1 MTNIKESIKESINI
15 TIQLSFKIL
24 LFSSSYIPLFIII
37 FLKNINNLEIAMTI
51 MIVFIAMPLLVI
63 RRYISNPLKSE
74 ANELIIIANFVR
86 KDNEILNYISAYIIP
101 LIAFNS
107 DVVTKEGISLPE
119 LLGVIIL
126 FSVICNLYMKAGM
139 YYVNPVLN
147 LFYDILAIKTDKDE
161 SVIILADKGT
171 KLLINKVTISRKIS
185 PGIFLYTENRRNAI
199 TITKICIL
207 VITLIIFLYI
217 WNSEFRN
224 FINYVMSYIVRLI
237 H

>member
-1 MTNIKESIKESINI
+1 MTSIKNSIDRV
-15 TIQLSFKIL
+15 IQFSFKIL
-24 LFSSSYIPLFIII
+24 LFNSSYIPLFIII

-51 MIVFIAMPLLVI
+51 MIVFIAMPLVVI
-63 RRYISNPLKSE
+63 RKYISNPLKFE
-74 ANELIIIANFVR
+74 ANEPIVISNFVR

-107 DVVTKEGISLPE
+107 DVVTKEGISLPD

-139 YYVNPVLN
+139 YYVNPILN
-147 LFYDILAIKTDKDE
+147 LFYDILAIKTGTDE

-171 KLLINKVTISRKIS
+171 KLPINKVVITRKIS
-185 PGIFLYTENRRNAI
+185 PGIFLHTENRKNAI

-207 VITLIIFLYI
+207 LITLIILLYV
-217 WNSEFRN
+217 WNNEFKIFSN
-224 FINYVMSYIVRLI
+224 QLTSYLLKLI
-237 H
+237 HF